1 MGTAKKKRL
10 PELPTELLRA
20 LARLDSP
27 EAIGQVMNELLT
39 PSEVEALGERWEIM
53 KRLTA
58 GQSQREVA
66 AELGVSI
73 TTVSRGSR
81 QLKYGQGGFQ
91 VALKALEKKGG
102 ER

>member
-1 MGTAKKKRL
+1 MSKAKRQ
-10 PELPTELLRA
+10 PELPAELVRA
-20 LARLDSP
+20 LARLDRP
-27 EAIGQVMNELLT
+27 EEIGLLMSDLLT
-39 PSEVEALGERWEIM
+39 PGEIEALSERWQIV
-53 KRLTA
+53 RGLLA

-91 VALKALEKKGG
+91 VALRALEKKGG

>member
-10 PELPTELLRA
+10 PELPAELLRA
-20 LARLDSP
+20 LARLDDP

-91 VALKALEKKGG
+91 VAQGALASRRG
-102 ER
+102 